1 MILTA
6 ITFVLSSVF
15 GWWLIKSVKSENRR
29 KEQLQIMANPLAEG
43 NDKLQK
49 LDNAKSE
56 FLSIASHQLRT
67 PPTAIKGYSSL
78 LLEGSYGKLTPEQ
91 SAALNNVYKRNEDMI
106 TLIDNLLET
115 SRIESET
122 IKFEPK
128 KFKLEDLLKDIYETL
143 IFKAKEKKLSLEF
156 IPPKEP
162 LPEIVTDK
170 DKFREVVSNLVDNA
184 VKYTKEGGV
193 KVQTELQKG
202 FTALSHDLAN
212 PVPIDGAEKE
222 DQEKDVIRITVS
234 DTGIGI
240 PATELPFLF
249 QKFSRGKDISR
260 LNVSGT
266 GLGLFVGKE
275 IMEALGGHVWAESEG
290 EGKGSTFV
298 VEIPVEKEEKKGEE
312 DN

>member
-1 MILTA
+1 
-6 ITFVLSSVF
+6 
-15 GWWLIKSVKSENRR
+15 
-29 KEQLQIMANPLAEG
+29 MANQLAEG

-67 PPTAIKGYSSL
+67 PPTAIKGYGSL

-106 TLIDNLLET
+106 NLIDNLLET

-122 IKFEPK
+122 IRYETKT
-128 KFKLEDLLKDIYETL
+128 FKLEDLLKDIYETL
-143 IFKAKEKKLSLEF
+143 IFKAREKKLSLEF
-156 IPPKEP
+156 VPNKDS
-162 LPEIVTDK
+162 LPEITTDK
-170 DKFREVVSNLVDNA
+170 DRLREVISNLVDNA

-193 KVQTELQKG
+193 TLRTELQKG
-202 FTALSHDLAN
+202 FTALTHESAN
-212 PVPIDGAEKE
+212 PVPIPGAEKE
-222 DQEKDVIRITVS
+222 NQEMDVIRITVS

-275 IMEALGGHVWAESEG
+275 IMEALGGKVWAESEG

-298 VEIPVEKEEKKGEE
+298 AEIPVEKVENGEE
-312 DN
+312 